1 MVLSN
6 YSVADINSFYCGRA
20 LHRSS
25 MNEHE
30 LSLAIYIEVKIFQRS
45 HVSMKMFYL
54 EFYYQ

>member
-6 YSVADINSFYCGRA
+6 YSVAGNYSFYYSRA
-20 LHRSS
+20 LHHGS

-30 LSLAIYIEVKIFQRS
+30 LSLAIYIEVKIFQES
-45 HVSMKMFYL
+45 HVSMKIFYL

>member
-6 YSVADINSFYCGRA
+6 YSVAGNYSFYCSRA
-20 LHRSS
+20 LHHDS

-30 LSLAIYIEVKIFQRS
+30 LSLAIYIEVKIFQGS
-45 HVSMKMFYL
+45 HVSMKIFYL